1 MASKRPR
8 GLALGLDADAGSGP
22 STRMASP
29 TPVKKKKL
37 YCHFK
42 TLWKTQEFSVKLNG
56 GATKS
61 ICGDVLS
68 GVEGGD
74 SAKCRVCG
82 VTFSV
87 RHGGVND
94 VLKHFSSRNHLQAM
108 CSTSSTLANF
118 GFGHSEEARRARRK
132 QEDEQLQVQKAESLF
147 IQFVAEHNL
156 PFRTSD
162 HFTKLVKIM
171 FPDSNIARQ
180 FHCSRTKTSVLAR
193 YGNGQFCHG
202 ILIYMLTS
210 SPTPIYYNLL
220 VDESNDRGVEAKDL
234 VVLLRFF
241 DPSARKAVTRFVDLP
256 TANDG
261 TAAAI
266 FMKIDE
272 CLMSRGLLYEHLVCF
287 TSDTCNTM
295 KGKRN
300 GVVRHLKDK
309 QPHLIDFGCI
319 CHLENLALKAAM
331 KSLPIAVD
339 SFLVDINTH
348 FYLSIKRKEEFKEF
362 CEFVDITYNKIISHV
377 ETRWLSL
384 LE

>member
-1 MASKRPR
+1 M
-8 GLALGLDADAGSGP
+8 
-22 STRMASP
+22 
-29 TPVKKKKL
+29 
-37 YCHFK
+37 
-42 TLWKTQEFSVKLNG
+42 
-56 GATKS
+56 
-61 ICGDVLS
+61 LS
-68 GVEGGD
+68 FY
-74 SAKCRVCG
+74 G

-87 RHGGVND
+87 RHGGAND

-108 CSTSSTLANF
+108 CSTTLANF
-118 GFGHSEEARRARRK
+118 GFGQSEEARRARRK

-156 PFRTSD
+156 PFRTGD
-162 HFTKLVKIM
+162 HFTRLVKSM

-193 YGNGQFCHG
+193 YGNGHFYHG
-202 ILIYMLTS
+202 KLIDMLTS
-210 SPTPIYYNLL
+210 SPTPYYSLL

-272 CLMSRGLLYEHLVCF
+272 RLMSRGLLYEHLVCF

-348 FYLSIKRKEEFKEF
+348 FYLSIKRKEECKEF

-384 LE
+384 LRVISRVLQLWPAFVSYFHSHPDAEIAVVYRLLRVSSVMKPNFIYSFLTIFSVLSMLSMFLSKPPPTLPSTCCTLRYE